1 MCGLIAM
8 IQRWKYERQVEKL
21 RKKYAELDITLQTIK
36 EDRAARKAEILTSV
50 YKYYKQMEKR
60 NVSIT
65 LEKAKEW
72 YKAGGDL
79 REIALQAFKES
90 ELKSRDFTYV
100 TSWQKACEV
109 LGLCPAEIN
118 EKYSTL
124 REIDEQLACLFLLKI
139 ILQAVNGPDWKA
151 NQQDT
156 VHVPWLWSHK
166 EKSDALKWV
175 NEKPETR
182 FYIGSYNVK
191 NKVRYLTGGD
201 CDSFYSFFGPYFSGY
216 SVFGLVAYGAGV
228 SLLACKT
235 ADIAT
240 HVSKYFGN
248 LIMGVIHY
256 EQYDGS
262 NFNAPQN

>member
-1 MCGLIAM
+1 MCGLIDM

-21 RKKYAELDITLQTIK
+21 RKEYAKLGITLQTIK

-90 ELKSRDFTYV
+90 ELKPRDFTYV
-100 TSWQKACEV
+100 TSWERACEV
-109 LGLCPAEIN
+109 LGLCPAEIS
-118 EKYSTL
+118 EKYSTIS
-124 REIDEQLACLFLLKI
+124 EIDEQLAYQFLLKI
-139 ILQAVNGPDWKA
+139 VLQAVNGPDWNT

-156 VHVPWLWSHK
+156 VYVPWLWSYK

-182 FYIGSYNVK
+182 FYIGFYSVK
-191 NKVRYLTGGD
+191 DKVRYLTGGG
-201 CDSFYSFFGPYFSGY
+201 CDSYGSCFGPRCSGY
-216 SVFGLVAYGAGV
+216 SIFGLFADGAGV

-248 LIMGVIHY
+248 LIMGAIYY